1 MKLPDD
7 DIDTAAAKI
16 AGQLSTDPI
25 DTAARQVVDR
35 QRTQVKAS
43 LYNALLQNP
52 DMAARAQNLG
62 RQAGIPS
69 DVVSRNLPEVERNV
83 RLNEFDRVLENSPT
97 VAQWLTDQNNAAIG
111 HDDVDNMSA
120 VESTLRYMLSAP
132 GASRG
137 GLVSDAGRAGMAGVS
152 GLQRASA
159 GVVGVLQ
166 APFDLASQLLDP
178 LVGNILPGNPLRGT
192 AEGLAKYRQS
202 IDAQAKANMPKAEGI
217 VESGVYSGFASL
229 STNLATLPM
238 AFLPGGQSAALTG
251 MVTPVAGGSYG
262 EARDKGVAPIQALSF
277 GVSQA
282 AIEFATEKM
291 PLAKLV
297 GDLKVGA
304 PLYKVIANQV
314 AREVPGEQLAT
325 VLQDLNEW
333 AVLNPDK
340 PFSTYLEERP
350 SAAAQTL
357 IATMVGVGG
366 QVSVV
371 KGLQSV
377 VERIQNGA
385 TDIEQGGPAAASSG
399 VIQTIMEGALQ
410 MRLKTAQVE
419 MTGRDAQA
427 LTQLTELVQS
437 SKLAQRDPV
446 AFEALVAQIV
456 ADGPVQDVYVNAQTF
471 AQAAQEAGIQEQQ
484 LPENIRDQ
492 LAEAI
497 AIGGDIRIPIQEFAS
512 QIAPTEYAQGLIQH
526 LKIDPMGMSQA
537 EAQVFMQTQ
546 VEDMQAEMVKSL
558 AERDQDVQFKTSIDQ
573 VRNGFTEQL
582 NTANRF
588 TPEVNASYAN
598 MLANFYAV
606 TAAKVGMTP
615 DQLVERYPLRV
626 QAEGV
631 QGAVQQYDQSGKLVI
646 NTPEFKNWFGDS
658 KVVDANGEPLVVY
671 HGTTADFSAFNENA
685 AKNAGFTKD
694 AKGFY
699 FSQFSD
705 TASGY
710 ATYPMLTRDKTGGNV
725 MPVYLSIKNPLRL
738 ESGTSQH
745 TIITQ
750 SELAKYEADGY
761 DGIIVGDFEEVVAFR
776 PEQIKSVNNNG
787 KFDSNDANILNQS
800 KKADERDLMVTHNL
814 TADNLLH
821 AARIGG
827 IAVPSLAI
835 TRKDTPL
842 QGFGEISLV
851 GDEKMANPK
860 GYASTKVFGADIYS
874 PRYPS
879 VNYMVKPA
887 ALKKLNER
895 LAQVRELVDARP
907 IDADNLQRNGAGEL
921 MDNAAVRAEFLRQQG
936 INPEIVRQVMTE
948 AESNRIDRMESQGFG
963 EYLNGKTSGLEYDEK
978 FVQLAVSAQIQDY
991 IETGK
996 DGLFANLIADLR
1008 DPNNLG
1014 ARTRAARGYAGF
1026 IQKYQEFANGAP
1038 VDRYRTE
1045 TAMRNQTEEADL
1057 GNEYKSFA
1065 QNLLTELN
1073 PDEKIFQGFTYS
1085 GNRKY
1090 TAHTLDNVVK
1100 ILKKELRGGEGFN
1113 YGVGSLRAKFTPQ
1126 FKSIDQIRKEKGR
1139 LVDKESF
1146 EKVKKEIDDDLMAL
1160 SKELGFTLEQTI
1172 GMLEDAP
1179 KMGLLPAAK
1188 VYQSDINLSD
1198 ETKQAAVEFLE
1209 RLRNLPTEYF
1219 EAKILREVDLA
1230 EFKGAVVPEGVNP
1243 EVIKALQARGVKDIK
1258 TYKKGDEA
1266 DRAAKIGEFDSLF
1279 FQGNRGQIAFGQD
1292 ITQVPSIIT
1301 LLKGADL
1308 STFLHESGH
1317 FFLEMQFDLAS
1328 RIGGEAQVFGAESNT
1343 PGEQQILADTQK
1355 MLDWFGVQ
1363 TIDEWFNL
1371 PMEQKRSYHEKFA
1384 RGFEAYLFE
1393 GKAPSIEL
1401 QGMFQRFRAWLLSVY
1416 KDMKALNVELTDEVR
1431 GVMDR
1436 MLATTEQIELA
1447 EKGRSM
1453 LPLFSAPEQAG
1464 MTTDEFAAYQELGTQ
1479 ASQDAIEDLQA
1490 RTLRDMQWMR
1500 NARGREIKKLQK
1512 ESDARRAEVMIEA
1525 RREIMS
1531 QPVYRAWQFL
1541 TGKLDQNDKAM
1552 MAPEPERKSVQGPV
1566 DPTVDSLF
1574 VAIAKLGGL
1583 DRKAVESLWG
1593 FDPKERSP
1601 MPLFGKY
1608 LLRREDGLSPDAMG
1622 ERLAEYGYLPKDENG
1637 KFDERDLE
1645 DAFDSEY
1652 RGEPVYAY
1660 AKDYADTQGEKRA
1673 GEDADI
1679 ENMGAGRI
1687 DAFALK
1693 ELGIP
1698 EQIVEIITDLK
1709 MTAKDGIDPDLLAES
1724 FGFTSGDELVRTLAI
1739 AEAPKVAIE
1748 SLTDQKMLERYGD
1761 LATPEAIERAADAAI
1776 HNDTRAR
1783 FVSTELNALQ
1793 KSIGKPKV
1801 LASAAKEYARA
1812 MIDRL
1817 TVRNVKPSQ
1826 YAAAEVR
1833 AAKAAEK
1840 AIMTGD
1846 TTQAA
1851 VEKRNQLINTYAA
1864 KSAHDA
1870 LSEVE
1875 KGLRYLG
1882 KFNNEGTRK
1891 SIDADY
1897 LDQIDS
1903 ILERFDLRVG
1913 QSLKSVDK
1921 RKALAKW
1928 IGEQE
1933 DLGIEVEL
1941 PEKIMA
1947 EAFRQSYKDLSV
1959 EEMRGLIDSVKQIE
1973 HLGRL
1978 KEKLLT
1984 AVDNRRFADVVATM
1998 VASIEENADGK
2009 KANNRTRDTLGS
2021 RALALFKGFVA
2032 SHRKTASLARELD
2045 GFKDAGPMWT
2055 YLIRS
2060 MNAAGD
2066 REASMRAEATTTLT
2080 EMLKPVLAVGRM
2092 GGKGQFFPSIG
2103 ESLNR
2108 GEQLVMALNMGNAGN
2123 IQRLLDGRGWT
2134 LEQVVPVM
2142 QNLSTADW
2150 KFVQSVW
2157 YFFESYRPQIA
2168 AKERR
2173 VMGKEPNWVEPQ
2185 QVVVKTRDGDQ
2196 LTLQGGY
2203 FPIVYDARE
2212 SGRAEQQADAE
2223 SARQQMK
2230 GAFVAAT
2237 TRRSFTKTRAEA
2249 VTGRPLVLTWD
2260 ALFRGVND
2268 VIHDLSWH
2276 EWVIDANR
2284 IVKNEQ
2290 VDKAIRSA
2298 YGAEVVQQFKA
2309 SIRDIAAGDAPN
2321 MDALSKVL
2329 TPLRTGAAVAGLGF
2343 NLMNAMLQP
2352 LGLTQSMV
2360 RIGPKWVAQGIAE
2373 WAKSPVG
2380 LVTQVHKKSEF
2391 MRNRGRT
2398 QQRELNEIQSVVQG
2412 KSKARAMFDAAMFMP
2427 MQSLQ
2432 LVADMPTWWGA
2443 YQKALSE
2450 APVDMDQD
2458 VIEDKAIRLADQA
2471 VIDAQSG
2478 GQVKDLAL
2486 IQRGGP
2492 MQKLFTVFY
2501 GYFSAAYNLG
2511 VERGKATNYKSP
2523 VEVIRLAGDFLLLYS
2538 VPAVLASLLKSALQ
2552 PGGDD
2557 DEDLARKLIGEQISY
2572 LMGLMVGVRE
2582 ITGAVQY
2589 ATGTR
2594 QFDMAYG
2601 GPAGLRFFQEL
2612 DKLGKQVGQGE
2623 MDRALFRSAINV
2635 GGVLFHLP
2643 SSQINRTLDGG
2654 LALSE
2659 DKTDNPAALLFGV
2672 EK

>member
-1 MKLPDD
+1 MRIPDD
-7 DIDTAAAKI
+7 FDTAAAKV
-16 AGQLSTDPI
+16 AGQLSTDPV
-25 DTAARQVVDR
+25 DVAAREVVNG

-52 DMAARAQNLG
+52 DMAARAQQLG
-62 RQAGIPS
+62 RQAGIPA
-69 DVVSRNLPEVERNV
+69 DVVSRNMPEVERNV
-83 RLNEFDRVLENSPT
+83 RLNDFDRVLENSPT

-111 HDDVDNMSA
+111 HDDVDNMGA
-120 VESTLRYMLSAP
+120 VESTLR
-132 GASRG
+132 
-137 GLVSDAGRAGMAGVS
+137 VFKRAGGAAVS

-159 GVVGVLQ
+159 GVVGIGQ
-166 APFDLASQLLDP
+166 AGFELMAPLADP
-178 LVGNILPGNPLRGT
+178 LVGTILPGNPLRGT
-192 AEGLAKYRQS
+192 AQGLSRIRQG
-202 IDAQAKANMPKAEGI
+202 IDAQAKANMPKSEGI
-217 VESGVYSGFASL
+217 VESGIYSGIASL
-229 STNLATLPM
+229 STNLATLPL
-238 AFLPGGQSAALTG
+238 AFLPGGQGAALTG
-251 MVTPVAGGSYG
+251 MVAPVAGGSYG
-262 EARDKGVAPIQALSF
+262 QARDKNIAPIQALSF

-282 AIEFATEKM
+282 AIEYATEKL

-314 AREVPGEQLAT
+314 VREVPGEQLAT

-340 PFSTYLEERP
+340 PFSSYLEERP

-371 KGLQSV
+371 KGLQAA
-377 VERIQNGA
+377 VERIQSGP
-385 TDIEQGGPAAASSG
+385 TSVEQGGADAASSG
-399 VIQTIMEGALQ
+399 VVQSIMEGALQ
-410 MRLKTAQVE
+410 MRLKNAQVE
-419 MTGRDAQA
+419 MAGRDAQA
-427 LTQLTELVQS
+427 LTQLTELVQA
-437 SKLAQRDPV
+437 SKLAQRDPA
-446 AFEALVAQIV
+446 AFEAFVAQVV

-471 AQAAQEAGIQEQQ
+471 AQAAQEAGVQEQQ
-484 LPENIRDQ
+484 LPENIREQ

-512 QIAPTEYAQGLIQH
+512 QIAPTQYAQGLIQH
-526 LKIDPMGMSQA
+526 LKVDPMGMSSA

-546 VEDMQAEMVKSL
+546 VEEMQTEMAKSL
-558 AERDQDVQFKTSIDQ
+558 AERDADVQFKTSIDQ
-573 VRNGFTEQL
+573 VRNSFTEQL

-615 DQLVERYPLRV
+615 EALVQRYPLRI

-631 QGAVQQYDQSGKLVI
+631 QGAAQQFDQSAKIVTD
-646 NTPEFKNWFGDS
+646 TPEFKNWFGKS
-658 KVVDANGEPLVVY
+658 KVTGAEGKPLVVY
-671 HGTTADFSAFNENA
+671 HGTTGDFDSFSAKFQGTTTGATSSKSGFFFTSSPRTAKSYADHSALA
-685 AKNAGFTKD
+685 APVYKLIEEADKAGDKGDWDTYEAKQSEAEALEQSLADPANRGRGQNLVPVYLQMNNPMVFD
-694 AKGFY
+694 AKGENPEGIGGIDKLIQKAKRAGHDGLIIQNFDD
-699 FSQFSD
+699 SAGLSNDISD
-705 TASGY
+705 HY
-710 ATYPMLTRDKTGGNV
+710 
-725 MPVYLSIKNPLRL
+725 
-738 ESGTSQH
+738 
-745 TIITQ
+745 
-750 SELAKYEADGY
+750 
-761 DGIIVGDFEEVVAFR
+761 VVFK
-776 PEQIKSVNNNG
+776 PEQIKSATGNSG
-787 KFDSNDANILNQS
+787 AFDPANPNIL
-800 KKADERDLMVTHNL
+800 K
-814 TADNLLH
+814 
-821 AARIGG
+821 
-827 IAVPSLAI
+827 
-835 TRKDTPL
+835 
-842 QGFGEISLV
+842 QG
-851 GDEKMANPK
+851 
-860 GYASTKVFGADIYS
+860 T
-874 PRYPS
+874 
-879 VNYMVKPA
+879 
-887 ALKKLNER
+887 
-895 LAQVRELVDARP
+895 
-907 IDADNLQRNGAGEL
+907 
-921 MDNAAVRAEFLRQQG
+921 
-936 INPEIVRQVMTE
+936 
-948 AESNRIDRMESQGFG
+948 
-963 EYLNGKTSGLEYDEK
+963 
-978 FVQLAVSAQIQDY
+978 
-991 IETGK
+991 
-996 DGLFANLIADLR
+996 
-1008 DPNNLG
+1008 
-1014 ARTRAARGYAGF
+1014 
-1026 IQKYQEFANGAP
+1026 
-1038 VDRYRTE
+1038 
-1045 TAMRNQTEEADL
+1045 
-1057 GNEYKSFA
+1057 
-1065 QNLLTELN
+1065 
-1073 PDEKIFQGFTYS
+1073 
-1085 GNRKY
+1085 
-1090 TAHTLDNVVK
+1090 
-1100 ILKKELRGGEGFN
+1100 
-1113 YGVGSLRAKFTPQ
+1113 
-1126 FKSIDQIRKEKGR
+1126 
-1139 LVDKESF
+1139 
-1146 EKVKKEIDDDLMAL
+1146 
-1160 SKELGFTLEQTI
+1160 
-1172 GMLEDAP
+1172 
-1179 KMGLLPAAK
+1179 
-1188 VYQSDINLSD
+1188 
-1198 ETKQAAVEFLE
+1198 
-1209 RLRNLPTEYF
+1209 
-1219 EAKILREVDLA
+1219 
-1230 EFKGAVVPEGVNP
+1230 
-1243 EVIKALQARGVKDIK
+1243 
-1258 TYKKGDEA
+1258 
-1266 DRAAKIGEFDSLF
+1266 
-1279 FQGNRGQIAFGQD
+1279 GNRGEIAFGQD

-1317 FFLEMQFDLAS
+1317 FFLEVQFDLAS
-1328 RIGGEAQVFGAESNT
+1328 RIGAEAQTFGSESNT
-1343 PGEQQILADTQK
+1343 TGEQTLLTDTQA
-1355 MLDWFGVQ
+1355 MLDWFGVR
-1363 TIDEWFNL
+1363 TLDEWYGL
-1371 PMEQKRSYHEKFA
+1371 PMEQKRSYHEQFA

-1401 QGMFQRFRAWLLSVY
+1401 QGMFQRFRAWLLRVY
-1416 KDMKALNVELTDEVR
+1416 KDLKALNVELTDEVR

-1453 LPLFSAPEQAG
+1453 LPLFAAPEQAG

-1512 ESDARRAEVMIEA
+1512 ESAARRAEVMMEA

-1531 QPVYRAWQFL
+1531 QPTYRAWQFL

-1583 DRKAVESLWG
+1583 DRRAVESLWG

-1622 ERLAEYGYLPKDENG
+1622 EALAEYGYLPKDENG
-1637 KFDERDLE
+1637 KFDQRDLE
-1645 DAFDSEY
+1645 DAFDAEY

-1660 AKDYADTQGEKRA
+1660 AKDYTEAMGEKRA

-1679 ENMGAGRI
+1679 ENMGAGRF
-1687 DAFALK
+1687 DSFALK
-1693 ELGIP
+1693 ELNLPQEIADI
-1698 EQIVEIITDLK
+1698 IVELK
-1709 MTAKDGIDPDLLAES
+1709 MTAKDGIDPDLVAES

-1748 SLTDQKMLERYGD
+1748 ALTDQKMLERFGD

-1793 KSIGKPKV
+1793 KAIGKPKV

-1817 TVRNVKPSQ
+1817 TVRNVKPAQ

-1840 AIMTGD
+1840 AMKAGD
-1846 TTQAA
+1846 TAQAA
-1851 VEKRNQLINTYAA
+1851 VEKRNQLINTYAT

-1870 LSEVE
+1870 LTEVE
-1875 KGLRYLG
+1875 KALRYLG
-1882 KFNNEGTRK
+1882 KFNGEGTRK
-1891 SIDADY
+1891 AIDVDY

-1928 IGEQE
+1928 IDEQE

-1947 EAFRQSYKDLSV
+1947 EAFRQSYKDLTV
-1959 EEMRGLIDSVKQIE
+1959 EEMRGLVDSIKQIE

-1984 AVDNRRFADVVATM
+1984 AADNRRFADVVGSM
-1998 VASIEENADGK
+1998 VASIEENAGDK
-2009 KANNRTRDTLGS
+2009 KANNRTRDTMGS

-2066 REASMRAEATTTLT
+2066 REASMRAEATATLT
-2080 EMLKPVLAVGRM
+2080 KMLKPVLSGARM
-2092 GGKGQFFPSIG
+2092 GGKGQFFPTIA

-2142 QNLSTADW
+2142 QNLSASDW
-2150 KFVQSVW
+2150 QFVQSVW
-2157 YFFESYRPQIA
+2157 DFFESYRPQIA

-2185 QVVVKTRDGDQ
+2185 QVVVKTVDGQ
-2196 LTLQGGY
+2196 ELTLRGGY

-2237 TRRSFTKTRAEA
+2237 TRRSFTKTRAES
-2249 VTGRPLVLTWD
+2249 VSGRPLVLTWD

-2268 VIHDLSWH
+2268 VIHDLAWH

-2290 VDKAIRSA
+2290 VDKAIRST
-2298 YGAEVVQQFKA
+2298 YGADVVQQFKA

-2321 MDALSKVL
+2321 ADALSKVL
-2329 TPLRTGAAVAGLGF
+2329 TPLRTGAAVAGLGL

-2360 RIGPKWVAQGIAE
+2360 RVGPKWVAQGIAA
-2373 WAKSPVG
+2373 WAKSPIE
-2380 LVTQVHKKSEF
+2380 LVRTVNDKSEF
-2391 MRNRGRT
+2391 MRNRART

-2412 KSKARAMFDAAMFMP
+2412 KSEARAKIDALMFMP

-2432 LVADMPTWWGA
+2432 LIADMPTWWGA
-2443 YQKALSE
+2443 YQKALAE
-2450 APVDMDQD
+2450 APVDVDAE
-2458 VIEDKAIRLADQA
+2458 VAEDRAIKLADQA
-2471 VIDAQSG
+2471 VLDAQSG

-2511 VERGKATNYKSP
+2511 AERTKATNFRSP
-2523 VEVIRLAGDFLLLYS
+2523 LEVMHLAWDFLLLYS
-2538 VPAVLASLLKSALQ
+2538 VPAVLASLMKSALQ
-2552 PGGDD
+2552 PGGG
-2557 DEDLARKLIGEQISY
+2557 DEDEEELARRLIGEQISY
-2572 LMGLMVGVRE
+2572 MMGLMVGLRE

-2612 DKLGKQVGQGE
+2612 DKLGKQIGQGE
-2623 MDRALFRSAINV
+2623 LDRALARSVVNV
-2635 GGVLFHLP
+2635 GGVMLHLP
-2643 SSQINRTLDGG
+2643 SGQINRTVDGV
-2654 LALSE
+2654 LAISE
-2659 DKTDNPAALLFGV
+2659 GKTDNPAAILFGV